1 MRTTKEET
9 KRDYAER
16 MDRVLEHIQAH
27 LDEPMQLLELADI
40 ACFSPYHFHR
50 IFSGMIGESVKS
62 HIRRL
67 RLERAA
73 VTLKLGEAPV
83 TDIAFH
89 AGFETHESFTR
100 AFNAM
105 FGLSPQRFRQA
116 HHGSPDHKHFN
127 YWKEIVMEASVVN
140 LEAMDVVFVR
150 HVGPYKDCNHAWS
163 TLCGWAGPKGLI
175 NADARMLALCHDD
188 PDVTPEDKIRY
199 DACITVSGPV
209 ETQAPIGMK
218 TIAGGRYAKTLH
230 KGPYSDLHK
239 TYAQLCGQWA
249 PQNGC
254 EADAGASIEIYLNTP
269 DKTAPE
275 DLRTEVYVPLK

>member
-9 KRDYAER
+9 KQDYAKR
-16 MDRVLEHIQAH
+16 MDRVLEHIQTH
-27 LDEPMQLLELADI
+27 LDEPLALKELAAI

-73 VTLKLGEAPV
+73 ITLKHGDACV
-83 TDIAFH
+83 TDIALS

-100 AFNAM
+100 AFTSM
-105 FGLSPQRFRQA
+105 FGLSPRQFRDA
-116 HHGSPDHKHFN
+116 HHGGIERKHSN
-127 YWKEIVMEASVVN
+127 YWKEIVMEASVN
-140 LEAMDVVFVR
+140 TLEAMDVVFVR
-150 HVGPYKDCNHAWS
+150 HVGPYKDCHQAWS
-163 TLCGWAGPKGLI
+163 TLCGFADGKGLFTPS
-175 NADARMLALCHDD
+175 ARVLAVCHDD

-199 DACITVSGPV
+199 DACITVAGPV
-209 ETQAPIGMK
+209 EVQAPVGMK

-230 KGPYSDLHK
+230 KGPHSELHR
-239 TYAQLCGQWA
+239 TYAWLCGQWA
-249 PQNGC
+249 PQNGH

-269 DKTAPE
+269 DRTAPE
-275 DLRTEVYVPLK
+275 ALLTEVYVPLK